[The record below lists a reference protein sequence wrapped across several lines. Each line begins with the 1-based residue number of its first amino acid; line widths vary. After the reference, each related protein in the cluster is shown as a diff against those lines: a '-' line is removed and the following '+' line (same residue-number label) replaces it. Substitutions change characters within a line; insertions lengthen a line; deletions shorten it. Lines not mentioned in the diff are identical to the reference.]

1 MAAIYLTSGA
11 YQSSS
16 VIANCQRCVNLFLEG
31 NPEKTKPP
39 APTTHYVRPG
49 KVTLGTPAAP
59 GLARGLYAAS
69 NGKLYAVVGNNVYYI
84 DPGWQFNLLG
94 TIGAG
99 TSVVSM
105 ADNGEFAGN
114 DLVLVDGTTN
124 GYVITMSTNA
134 FAPVVDPTG
143 LFTGSDVVRFI
154 QTFFLFNKTG
164 TQNWYISL
172 SDDIAFNALD
182 IAAKASYADNIITIG
197 VRQREVWLIG
207 SLTTEPW
214 SLTGAADFPFE
225 AIPSTFVTHG
235 ILNAQSLV
243 NADTKLFWL
252 SNNLQGKAMFFSTE
266 GYEVK
271 RISHHGIE
279 QIVQNFNSPGDCVSS
294 TYQQD
299 GHTFVVWSF
308 PTDDMTLVYDLAT
321 EQWAQF
327 AWTDGN
333 GVLRRDRTVFYANA
347 YGKTVGIDWETGEL
361 VEIDSDTYQDNDGT
375 AITCIRG
382 FPHVLNE
389 MKRLTH
395 NSCTVDVECGTI
407 TDPDRDPIMNL
418 RYSDNRGQS
427 FSQTLQTSMG
437 MTGEYDISPP
447 PQFNNLG
454 MARDRV
460 YEVFWAEKMK
470 TALNAVYIEVEEAE
484 S

>member
-1 MAAIYLTSGA
+1 MPPLYLTSGA
-11 YQSSS
+11 YQSKS
-16 VIANCQRCVNLFLEG
+16 VIANAQRCVNLYLEG
-31 NPEKTKPP
+31 NPDKTKPP

-49 KVTLGTPAAP
+49 KVVLGAPPVAAP
-59 GLARGLYAAS
+59 ARGLYAAT
-69 NGKLYAVVGNNVYYI
+69 NGKLYAVCGNSVYYI

-94 TIGAG
+94 TIAAG
-99 TSVVSM
+99 TSIISM

-114 DLVLVDGTTN
+114 DLVLVDGTIN

-134 FAPVVDPTG
+134 FAAIVDPTG

-154 QTFFLFNKTG
+154 QTFFLFNKAG

-182 IAAKASYADNIITIG
+182 IAAKASYADSIITIG
-197 VRQREVWLIG
+197 VRQREVWLMG

-225 AIPSTFVTHG
+225 SIPSTFITHG
-235 ILNAQSLV
+235 VLNVQSVV

-252 SNNLQGKAMFFSTE
+252 SNNLQGRCIFLTSE
-266 GYEVK
+266 GYEAK
-271 RISHHGIE
+271 RISNHGIE
-279 QIVQNFNSPGDCVSS
+279 QIVQGFRQPGDCVGS
-294 TYQQD
+294 TFQLD

-308 PTDDMTLVYDLAT
+308 QTDDMTLVYDLAT

-327 AWTDGN
+327 AWTDNNGN
-333 GVLRRDRTVFYANA
+333 LRRDRSVLYANA
-347 YGKTVGIDWETGEL
+347 YTKIVGIDWENGSL
-361 VEIDSDTYQDNDGT
+361 VEIDPDTYQDDDGT

-395 NSCTVDVECGTI
+395 NSLTVDVECGTI
-407 TDPDRDPIMNL
+407 VDEDRDPTMNM

-427 FSQTLQTSMG
+427 FNETLQCSMG
-437 MTGEYDISPP
+437 QTGDYGEIP
-447 PQFNNLG
+447 PQFQGLG

-460 YEVFWAEKMK
+460 YEVFWAEKTK
-470 TALNAVYIEVEEAE
+470 TALNGVYIEVEESE